1 MRIKEFLENVCQQIK
16 YQPIRKEVSEEL
28 ENHLLEAKESY
39 ILEGVEEAKA
49 EEKAIIQMGNA
60 AEIGKK
66 LNKIHCPKLDW
77 KLLFLALI
85 LIIFGGLV
93 TLTRANNCWD
103 DKGVFPYS
111 ASIAQYRITLLV
123 GVILSMICYFFDY
136 RKIVKFPKWLYGIAT
151 ILLIVTINVGVQING
166 ANIYIS
172 ILGFTIYTPMIA
184 VPLYFLAFIGFVQK
198 IDKNKNLKIQFLKRK
213 IILNLDVL
221 KIIFLSAISLFLLFL
236 MPATVLM
243 FVLGIDYLMIATV
256 KLLECKKNRR
266 IYLAVLWGIPIAL
279 GILFM
284 IFIIPMAWNRI
295 LASFVPE
302 QDPMGRGWLG
312 VQQNIIL
319 ESANLFGEA
328 DNMSQALML
337 FDEGTNFAFISILAH
352 YGWMV
357 SLSMV
362 IAIVA
367 FSIKLMINIVK
378 IKDMSGKLVIVGISG
393 LFILQ
398 SVFNLLMNFNLGIKS
413 NVNIPFISYGK
424 QDLIVNMICLA
435 LVLSVYRRKD
445 ILVKEEKMD
454 K

>member
-198 IDKNKNLKIQFLKRK
+198 IDKNKNLKIQFLK
-213 IILNLDVL
+213 
-221 KIIFLSAISLFLLFL
+221 
-236 MPATVLM
+236 
-243 FVLGIDYLMIATV
+243 
-256 KLLECKKNRR
+256 
-266 IYLAVLWGIPIAL
+266 
-279 GILFM
+279 
-284 IFIIPMAWNRI
+284 
-295 LASFVPE
+295 
-302 QDPMGRGWLG
+302 
-312 VQQNIIL
+312 
-319 ESANLFGEA
+319 
-328 DNMSQALML
+328 
-337 FDEGTNFAFISILAH
+337 
-352 YGWMV
+352 
-357 SLSMV
+357 
-362 IAIVA
+362 
-367 FSIKLMINIVK
+367 
-378 IKDMSGKLVIVGISG
+378 
-393 LFILQ
+393 
-398 SVFNLLMNFNLGIKS
+398 
-413 NVNIPFISYGK
+413 
-424 QDLIVNMICLA
+424 
-435 LVLSVYRRKD
+435 
-445 ILVKEEKMD
+445 
-454 K
+454 